1 MESSSSKYFLILLA
15 IFYHINSS
23 SASRNVPSKI
33 TASTEFIKTSC
44 SSTTYPTLC
53 YKSLARHAS
62 LIQTSPKLLAHAS
75 LNVTLAMAKSTSAVM
90 LKISKSLGMKPR
102 EAEAMQ
108 DCLEE
113 LSDSVDEL
121 RKSIGEMGLI
131 KASNF
136 ELTMNDIQTWVR
148 ERDME
153 GSSSNHML
161 KYFLILL
168 AIFSYL
174 NSSSASRHGP
184 SKIAADRRFIKT
196 SCSSTTYPT
205 LCYKSLARHASLIQ
219 TSPKLLAHA
228 SLNVTLAM
236 AKSTSAVMLK
246 MSKSPGMK
254 PREVDAMQDC
264 LEELS
269 DSVDELRKSIGE
281 MGLIKASNF
290 ELTMSDIQTWVSAAL
305 TDETTCSDGFEKNT
319 VNGKVVRAQIVKIA
333 HMTSNA
339 LALINSYASLRG

>member
-136 ELTMNDIQTWVR
+136 ELTMNDIQTWV
-148 ERDME
+148 
-153 GSSSNHML
+153 
-161 KYFLILL
+161 
-168 AIFSYL
+168 
-174 NSSSASRHGP
+174 
-184 SKIAADRRFIKT
+184 
-196 SCSSTTYPT
+196 
-205 LCYKSLARHASLIQ
+205 
-219 TSPKLLAHA
+219 
-228 SLNVTLAM
+228 
-236 AKSTSAVMLK
+236 
-246 MSKSPGMK
+246 
-254 PREVDAMQDC
+254 
-264 LEELS
+264 
-269 DSVDELRKSIGE
+269 
-281 MGLIKASNF
+281 
-290 ELTMSDIQTWVSAAL
+290 SAAL

-319 VNGKVVRAQIVKIA
+319 VNGKVVRGQIVKIA

-339 LALINSYASLRG
+339 LALINGYASLHA

>member
-136 ELTMNDIQTWVR
+136 ELTMNDIQTWV
-148 ERDME
+148 
-153 GSSSNHML
+153 
-161 KYFLILL
+161 
-168 AIFSYL
+168 
-174 NSSSASRHGP
+174 
-184 SKIAADRRFIKT
+184 
-196 SCSSTTYPT
+196 
-205 LCYKSLARHASLIQ
+205 
-219 TSPKLLAHA
+219 
-228 SLNVTLAM
+228 
-236 AKSTSAVMLK
+236 
-246 MSKSPGMK
+246 
-254 PREVDAMQDC
+254 
-264 LEELS
+264 
-269 DSVDELRKSIGE
+269 
-281 MGLIKASNF
+281 
-290 ELTMSDIQTWVSAAL
+290 SAAL

-319 VNGKVVRAQIVKIA
+319 VNGKVVRGQIVKIA

-339 LALINSYASLRG
+339 LALINSYASLHA

>member
-1 MESSSSKYFLILLA
+1 
-15 IFYHINSS
+15 
-23 SASRNVPSKI
+23 
-33 TASTEFIKTSC
+33 
-44 SSTTYPTLC
+44 
-53 YKSLARHAS
+53 
-62 LIQTSPKLLAHAS
+62 
-75 LNVTLAMAKSTSAVM
+75 
-90 LKISKSLGMKPR
+90 
-102 EAEAMQ
+102 
-108 DCLEE
+108 
-113 LSDSVDEL
+113 
-121 RKSIGEMGLI
+121 
-131 KASNF
+131 
-136 ELTMNDIQTWVR
+136 
-148 ERDME
+148 ME

-254 PREVDAMQDC
+254 PREADAMQDC

-290 ELTMSDIQTWVSAAL
+290 ELTMNDIQTWVSAAL
-305 TDETTCSDGFEKNT
+305 TDDTTCSDGFEKNT
-319 VNGKVVRAQIVKIA
+319 VNGKVVRGQIVKIA